1 MEKLKK
7 LWLHGRYKEKMDY
20 IQKQKM
26 LWRSRRS
33 VLELDLYFEQF
44 IKSGKFDQLS
54 DKELSSYNEI
64 LQMEDGDILLLLQG
78 KANLL
83 NNDIQ
88 SIIDQIRYK

>member
-1 MEKLKK
+1 
-7 LWLHGRYKEKMDY
+7 MDY

-83 NNDIQ
+83 NNEIQ